1 MSLNKVTQLQEQA
14 QELRRPCR
22 SSRAGLISD
31 DYILLDVAQ
40 RAMADIGEDLGEAA
54 PLLCFLFKCCRI
66 GSC

>member
-31 DYILLDVAQ
+31 DYIRLDVAPGGSAIALFSFQ
-40 RAMADIGEDLGEAA
+40 
-54 PLLCFLFKCCRI
+54 LLSHWVVLAFALA
-66 GSC
+66 